1 MNEPRLVDVWS
12 AYVAPDHVLR
22 ELRAIDPRAEL
33 LYVQRGKW
41 WLGLVYENIPLI
53 QTGRAQLSR
62 INEAGGAPWPT
73 LRLAQLKAQGFRR
86 VILPKERWP
95 REPMWRFM
103 IEWFRKADYCFRHI
117 PNSDQGWEDA
127 FKPHEREMTGDAKV
141 EELKKRLVEF
151 VHSDRRSLMRR
162 IQHGAQV
169 GYDRA
174 VNQ

>member
-1 MNEPRLVDVWS
+1 MSEPRLVDVWS
-12 AYVAPDHVLR
+12 SRVAPDHVLR
-22 ELRAIDPRAEL
+22 ELRTIDSRAEL
-33 LYVQRGKW
+33 VYVQRGKW
-41 WLGLVYENIPLI
+41 WLGLVYNNIPLI
-53 QTGRAQLSR
+53 QAGRRELSR
-62 INEAGGAPWPT
+62 IKDEGGAAWPT

-86 VILPKERWP
+86 IKLPRERWP
-95 REPMWRFM
+95 LEPLWRFS

-127 FKPHEREMTGDAKV
+127 FKPHEDAMTNTAKV
-141 EELKKRLVEF
+141 EEVKKRLVEF

-169 GYDRA
+169 GYSRA